1 MCANISNNLGVFGS
15 LSRVQT
21 VIKESKCNI
30 NKWNNLIEG
39 DGGGVGNGADL
50 SILGNEWSL

>member
-1 MCANISNNLGVFGS
+1 MWANISNSLGVCGS

-21 VIKESKCNI
+21 VIKESNNI
-30 NKWNNLIEG
+30 NKWNNLIEE

>member
-1 MCANISNNLGVFGS
+1 MCVNISNNLGVCGS

-21 VIKESKCNI
+21 VIKESNNI
-30 NKWNNLIEG
+30 NKWNNLIEE